1 MGMRKL
7 LVVAILMLALLSFAA
22 LGFKIGLVTGTVSQG
37 EDEYR
42 GAENVVKKYG
52 NEIIHVTYPDKF
64 MQEQETT
71 IARIVELA
79 YDPKVKA
86 IVICQGV
93 PGTVAAIRRVKE
105 FRPDMIFVVGVPH
118 EDPEI
123 VGSVADV
130 AIETDTP
137 GRGITIVDLAYKMG
151 AKRFIHYSFP
161 RHMSYKLLAERRNIM
176 EQRCKELG
184 IEFIFVSAPD
194 PLGEQGL
201 TGAQQFILEDVPRQ
215 IAKYRKDTA
224 FYSTNCG
231 MQEPLIKAILQ
242 HGGIYPEQCC
252 PSPTHGYPGALGIEI
267 PADKKGDYNYILKA
281 INEKVVEKGGAGRFA
296 TWPVPVNMVFTEA
309 GVELAIELVQKKI
322 KAGDTNAVKAVLDRV
337 ISQKISGYGIRTI
350 KKYAGAG
357 NYYMITMDS
366 VIFGVTQF

>member
-1 MGMRKL
+1 LNAVVEFCRAKSFEGVFLGMRKL

-42 GAENVVKKYG
+42 GAENVVRRYG

-79 YDPKVKA
+79 YDLKVKA

-130 AIETDTP
+130 ALETDTP

-194 PLGEQGL
+194 PLGEQG
-201 TGAQQFILEDVPRQ
+201 
-215 IAKYRKDTA
+215 
-224 FYSTNCG
+224 
-231 MQEPLIKAILQ
+231 
-242 HGGIYPEQCC
+242 
-252 PSPTHGYPGALGIEI
+252 
-267 PADKKGDYNYILKA
+267 
-281 INEKVVEKGGAGRFA
+281 
-296 TWPVPVNMVFTEA
+296 
-309 GVELAIELVQKKI
+309 
-322 KAGDTNAVKAVLDRV
+322 
-337 ISQKISGYGIRTI
+337 
-350 KKYAGAG
+350 
-357 NYYMITMDS
+357 
-366 VIFGVTQF
+366 